1 MLTSLGSAR
10 AASKSETAS
19 ALPARAA
26 AMSACL
32 QDAIACNLT
41 EAAKNSVTATEQL
54 TGPPSQERRA
64 QAQKRAQNLVSCL

>member
-41 EAAKNSVTATEQL
+41 KLPRTRSL
-54 TGPPSQERRA
+54 PPS
-64 QAQKRAQNLVSCL
+64 N